1 MTEPLK
7 QPSLTSS
14 RAPQAA
20 VPLLIP
26 SPSPPSRS
34 SEETA
39 SLSGVIRG
47 WGVGILEMQGQL
59 PFGCACLPVHG
70 S

>member
-1 MTEPLK
+1 MTELQK
-7 QPSLTSS
+7 QPSSKSS
-14 RAPQAA
+14 RAPQTA

-34 SEETA
+34 FEEIA

-47 WGVGILEMQGQL
+47 WGAGILEMQGQL
-59 PFGCACLPVHG
+59 PFGCACLPVHA

>member
-1 MTEPLK
+1 MTEPQK
-7 QPSLTSS
+7 QPCPKSS
-14 RAPQAA
+14 RA
-20 VPLLIP
+20 LLIP

>member
-1 MTEPLK
+1 MTEPQK
-7 QPSLTSS
+7 QPSPKSS
-14 RAPQAA
+14 RAPSAA
-20 VPLLIP
+20 VALLIP

-39 SLSGVIRG
+39 SLSGAIRG
-47 WGVGILEMQGQL
+47 WGAGILEMQGQL
-59 PFGCACLPVHG
+59 PFGCARLPVHG